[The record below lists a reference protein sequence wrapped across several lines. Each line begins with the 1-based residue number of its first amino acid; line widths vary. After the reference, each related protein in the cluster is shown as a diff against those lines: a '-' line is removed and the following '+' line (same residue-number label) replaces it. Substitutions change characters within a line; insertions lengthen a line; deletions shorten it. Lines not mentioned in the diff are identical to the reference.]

1 MVKKKAY
8 ILPDTTVIVIEGSNL
23 MITASGGGGDIH
35 LTYDDVEGNAY
46 DGLSRKSVFDDDED
60 DSGSDFKYDYWHPLQ
75 KGCKNYELKKDVS

>member
-1 MVKKKAY
+1 MVTIKFQMNMMNKKAY

-60 DSGSDFKYDYWHPLQ
+60 DSGSDFKYDY
-75 KGCKNYELKKDVS
+75 